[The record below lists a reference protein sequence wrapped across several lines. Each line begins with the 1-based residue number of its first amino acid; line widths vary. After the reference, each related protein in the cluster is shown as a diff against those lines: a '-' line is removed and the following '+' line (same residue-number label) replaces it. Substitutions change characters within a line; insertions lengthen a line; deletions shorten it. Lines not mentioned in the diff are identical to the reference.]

1 MKSTTIRKWNMLKL
15 EDMIAAFRNLG
26 VKLVILNYIGTN

>member
-1 MKSTTIRKWNMLKL
+1 MKHFKKL
-15 EDMIAAFRNLG
+15 EDMIGAFGNLG